1 MAAIDET
8 NETLK
13 RFEPIYFYNDD
24 VDQSNSKWL
33 DTYEICTAC
42 CDVLSETD
50 HKQIVGVL
58 RIGGA
63 METVPPHGGS

>member
-8 NETLK
+8 GETLK
-13 RFEPIYFYNDD
+13 MVEPIYFYNDD
-24 VDQSNSKWL
+24 VDQSNGKWL

-50 HKQIVGVL
+50 HTQIVGAQK
-58 RIGGA
+58 IGGL
-63 METVPPHGGS
+63 